1 MWATLLEPR
10 GCEGWSS
17 TLRSCS
23 IEYRIDDSDPVAV
36 RQQSVCVFHAR
47 QLATM
52 PETDQPWMERALKQ
66 AEQSVGLASPNPA
79 VGCVLVRND
88 RLVGEGFHEYD
99 RRDHAEIVALKQTGT
114 LARGATAYVTLEPC
128 THHGRTGPCADALL
142 AAGVTRVVV
151 ATADPNPVVQGKGI
165 ARLRAAGVEVT
176 SGVGEDRA
184 RRLNDGFAR
193 FITTGLPFV
202 TMKVAAT
209 LDGRIA
215 PAERSASAPH
225 WITGE
230 QARAEV
236 HRLRHAGDAL
246 IAGVGT
252 ILADD
257 PLLTDR
263 SHLPRRR
270 PLLRIVLD
278 SKLRT
283 PLASQL
289 VKTADQD
296 VLIFFSDAGDTA
308 QKDLLSRGVR
318 LVQIAGDGFH
328 VDLRKVLASLAEMQI
343 TSVLLEGGAEVH
355 TTALNQGLVDK
366 LMLFYAPR
374 FLGDKAMP
382 MLGSIEGVPAID
394 DFSLRRFGQ
403 DFAFEAYLRNPW
415 LNLS

>member
-1 MWATLLEPR
+1 
-10 GCEGWSS
+10 
-17 TLRSCS
+17 
-23 IEYRIDDSDPVAV
+23 
-36 RQQSVCVFHAR
+36 
-47 QLATM
+47 M
-52 PETDQPWMERALKQ
+52 PETDQQWMERALEQ
-66 AEQSVGLASPNPA
+66 AKQSVGLASPNPA
-79 VGCVLVRND
+79 VGCVLVRDD

-99 RRDHAEIVALKQTGT
+99 QRDHAEIVALKQAGS

-142 AAGVTRVVV
+142 TAGIARVVV
-151 ATADPNPVVQGKGI
+151 ATMDPNPVVRGKGI
-165 ARLRAAGVEVT
+165 ARLREGGVEVS
-176 SGVGEDRA
+176 SGVGEDAA
-184 RRLNDGFAR
+184 RRLNDGFAG

-215 PAERSASAPH
+215 PAQRSTVAPY

-236 HRLRHAGDAL
+236 HRMRHAADAVL
-246 IAGVGT
+246 AGVGT
-252 ILADD
+252 ILVDD

-283 PLASQL
+283 PPNSQL
-289 VKTADQD
+289 VKSADQD
-296 VLIFFSDAGDTA
+296 VIIFFSEAGETA
-308 QKDLLSRGVR
+308 QMDLASHGVR
-318 LVQIAGDGFH
+318 LVQIAGDGSRL
-328 VDLRKVLASLAEMQI
+328 DLTQVLVKLAEMQI
-343 TSVLLEGGAEVH
+343 ISLLLEGGAEVH
-355 TTALNQGLVDK
+355 TAALNQGLVDK
-366 LMLFYAPR
+366 LMLFFAPR
-374 FLGDKAMP
+374 FLGETAIP
-382 MLGSIEGVPAID
+382 MLGSIERKTAIE
-394 DFSLRRFGQ
+394 DFSLRKFGQ

>member
-1 MWATLLEPR
+1 MMPD
-10 GCEGWSS
+10 
-17 TLRSCS
+17 
-23 IEYRIDDSDPVAV
+23 ID
-36 RQQSVCVFHAR
+36 QQ
-47 QLATM
+47 
-52 PETDQPWMERALKQ
+52 WMERALKQ

-79 VGCVLVRND
+79 VGCVLVRDD
-88 RLVGEGFHEYD
+88 RLVGEGFHQYD
-99 RRDHAEIVALKQTGT
+99 QRDHAEIVALKQAGP
-114 LARGATAYVTLEPC
+114 LARGATAYVALEPC

-142 AAGVTRVVV
+142 AAGITRVVV
-151 ATADPNPVVQGKGI
+151 ATADPNPVVRGKGI
-165 ARLRAAGVEVT
+165 ARLRAAGVEVS
-176 SGVGEDRA
+176 SGVGEDAA
-184 RRLNDGFAR
+184 RRLNDGFAK
-193 FITTGLPFV
+193 FITTSLPFV

-215 PAERSASAPH
+215 PAQRSAAAPY

-236 HRLRHAGDAL
+236 HRTRHSADAL

-270 PLLRIVLD
+270 PLLRVVLD

-283 PLASQL
+283 PLDSQL

-296 VLIFFSDAGDTA
+296 VLIFFSDASETT
-308 QKDLLSRGVR
+308 QKELDGRGVR
-318 LVQIAGDGFH
+318 LLQITGDGSH
-328 VDLRKVLASLAEMQI
+328 VALSEVMARLGEMQI
-343 TSVLLEGGAEVH
+343 TSLLLEGGTEVH

-374 FLGDKAMP
+374 FLGEKAMP

>member
-1 MWATLLEPR
+1 
-10 GCEGWSS
+10 
-17 TLRSCS
+17 
-23 IEYRIDDSDPVAV
+23 
-36 RQQSVCVFHAR
+36 
-47 QLATM
+47 M
-52 PETDQPWMERALKQ
+52 PEIDQRWMERALKQ

-79 VGCVLVRND
+79 VGCVLVCDD

-99 RRDHAEIVALKQTGT
+99 RRDHAEIVALKQAGP

-128 THHGRTGPCADALL
+128 SHHGRTGPCADALL
-142 AAGVTRVVV
+142 AAGTKRVVV
-151 ATADPNPVVQGKGI
+151 ATADPNPVVRGKGI
-165 ARLRAAGVEVT
+165 ARLREAGVEVT

-193 FITTGLPFV
+193 FITTSLPFV

-215 PAERSASAPH
+215 PAKRSATVPY

-236 HRLRHAGDAL
+236 HRMRHAVDAL

-283 PLASQL
+283 PLDSQL

-296 VLIFFSDAGDTA
+296 VLIFFSDAGATA
-308 QKDLLSRGVR
+308 QKDLASRGVR
-318 LVQIAGDGFH
+318 LVQIGGDGCH
-328 VDLRKVLASLAEMQI
+328 LDMREVMVKLAEMQI
-343 TSVLLEGGAEVH
+343 TSLLLEGGAEVH

-374 FLGDKAMP
+374 FLGDTAMP
-382 MLGSIEGVPAID
+382 MLGSIEGIPAIG

>member
-1 MWATLLEPR
+1 
-10 GCEGWSS
+10 
-17 TLRSCS
+17 
-23 IEYRIDDSDPVAV
+23 
-36 RQQSVCVFHAR
+36 
-47 QLATM
+47 M
-52 PETDQPWMERALKQ
+52 PEIDQQWMERALKQ

-79 VGCVLVRND
+79 VGCVLVRDD

-99 RRDHAEIVALKQTGT
+99 QRDHAEIVALKQAGA
-114 LARGATAYVTLEPC
+114 LSRGATAYVTLEPC
-128 THHGRTGPCADALL
+128 SHHGRTGPCADALL
-142 AAGVTRVVV
+142 AAGIKRVVV
-151 ATADPNPVVQGKGI
+151 ATTDPNPVVRGKGI
-165 ARLRAAGVEVT
+165 ARLRAAGVEVI
-176 SGVGEDRA
+176 SGLSEDEA

-215 PAERSASAPH
+215 PAQRPSIAPY

-236 HRLRHAGDAL
+236 HRMRHASDAL
-246 IAGVGT
+246 VAGVGT

-263 SHLPRRR
+263 SHLSRRR
-270 PLLRIVLD
+270 PLLRVVLD

-283 PLASQL
+283 PLDSQL

-296 VLIFFSDAGDTA
+296 VLIFFNDASEAA
-308 QKDLLSRGVR
+308 QKDLASRGVR
-318 LVQIAGDGFH
+318 LVQIAGGGSR
-328 VDLRKVLASLAEMQI
+328 VALRDVLTRLAEMQI

-374 FLGDKAMP
+374 FLGGEATP
-382 MLGSIEGVPAID
+382 MLGSIEGVPAIY

>member
-1 MWATLLEPR
+1 
-10 GCEGWSS
+10 
-17 TLRSCS
+17 
-23 IEYRIDDSDPVAV
+23 
-36 RQQSVCVFHAR
+36 
-47 QLATM
+47 M
-52 PETDQPWMERALKQ
+52 PETDQQWMERALKQ
-66 AEQSVGLASPNPA
+66 ADQSVGLAAPNPA
-79 VGCVLVRND
+79 VGCVLVRQD
-88 RLVGEGFHEYD
+88 RVVGEGFHQYD
-99 RRDHAEIVALKQTGT
+99 QRDHAEVVALKQAGP
-114 LARGATAYVTLEPC
+114 LAQGATAYVTLEPC

-142 AAGVTRVVV
+142 AAGIARVVV
-151 ATADPNPVVQGKGI
+151 ATADPNPVVRGKGI
-165 ARLRAAGVEVT
+165 ARLRAAGAEVS
-176 SGVGEDRA
+176 SGVGEEAA

-215 PAERSASAPH
+215 PAQRSAAAPY

-236 HRLRHAGDAL
+236 HRMRHSADAL

-283 PLASQL
+283 PLTSQL
-289 VKTADQD
+289 VKSADQD
-296 VLIFFSDAGDTA
+296 VLIFFSDAGETA
-308 QKDLLSRGVR
+308 QKDLASRGVR
-318 LVQIAGDGFH
+318 LVQVAGNGSH
-328 VDLRKVLASLAEMQI
+328 VAMKEVMSRLAEMQI

-374 FLGDKAMP
+374 FLGKTAMP
-382 MLGSIEGVPAID
+382 MLGSIEGIPAID

-403 DFAFEAYLRNPW
+403 DFVFEAYLSNPW